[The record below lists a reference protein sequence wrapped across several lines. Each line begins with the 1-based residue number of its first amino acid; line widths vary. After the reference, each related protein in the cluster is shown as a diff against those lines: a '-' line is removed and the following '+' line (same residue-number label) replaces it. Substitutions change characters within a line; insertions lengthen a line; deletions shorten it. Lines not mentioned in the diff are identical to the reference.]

1 MVKRLPAMQENRV
14 RSLGGEDPLEKD
26 MATYSSILA
35 MGREAWWATDHGVAK
50 GHDFVTE
57 QQLLLVANK
66 ENARDLSKSSVS

>member
-1 MVKRLPAMQENRV
+1 MQENGV

-50 GHDFVTE
+50 GHDLVTE

-66 ENARDLSKSSVS
+66 ENARDFSKSSVS